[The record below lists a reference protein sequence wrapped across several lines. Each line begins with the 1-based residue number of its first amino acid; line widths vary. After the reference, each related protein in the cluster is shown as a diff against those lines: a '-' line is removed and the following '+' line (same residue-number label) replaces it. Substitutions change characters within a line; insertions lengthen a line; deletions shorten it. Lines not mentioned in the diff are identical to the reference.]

1 MRLRLWLTGVL
12 LVLLSLTIGLAGCER
27 AKPAPTPTKEAQ
39 PTQPTGMSASPTS
52 AAPGSTAVSSP
63 QPSAPATEAPSPG
76 ETATAVPSQPAPTPE
91 EVSPSVPTEGI
102 EHVVAWGETINIIAD
117 RYGVSVEDI
126 VAANNLSDPDLI
138 RAGDVLII
146 PGVAAPTAQAGVHI
160 VRQGETLQ
168 SIASMYGTTVEAIAL
183 ANGII
188 NTNYIYVGQSLTIP
202 GGGAGEVEG
211 QTYLVQSGDT
221 LSSIAVQFG
230 TTAYAIAVENNLP
243 NVNAIYVG
251 QTLRIP

>member
-1 MRLRLWLTGVL
+1 
-12 LVLLSLTIGLAGCER
+12 
-27 AKPAPTPTKEAQ
+27 
-39 PTQPTGMSASPTS
+39 
-52 AAPGSTAVSSP
+52 
-63 QPSAPATEAPSPG
+63 
-76 ETATAVPSQPAPTPE
+76 
-91 EVSPSVPTEGI
+91 
-102 EHVVAWGETINIIAD
+102 VAWGETIEIIAA

-126 VAANNLSDPDLI
+126 VAANNLADPDLI

-146 PGVAAPTAQAGVHI
+146 PGVAAPTPEPGVHI

-202 GGGAGEVEG
+202 GGGTSEAEG
-211 QTYLVQSGDT
+211 QTYVVQSGDT

-243 NVNAIYVG
+243 NVNTIYVG

>member
-1 MRLRLWLTGVL
+1 MRWRLWLTGVL
-12 LVLLSLTIGLAGCER
+12 LVLLSLAIGLSGCER
-27 AKPAPTPTKEAQ
+27 AKPAPTPTKAVQ
-39 PTQPTGMSASPTS
+39 PTQPTGTSASPTS
-52 AAPGSTAVSSP
+52 ATPVGTPVSSP
-63 QPSAPATEAPSPG
+63 QPSAVATEMPPPG
-76 ETATAVPSQPAPTPE
+76 ETATALPSQPTPTPQQTA
-91 EVSPSVPTEGI
+91 PSVPVEGI
-102 EHVVAWGETINIIAD
+102 EHVVAWGETINIIAE

-126 VAANNLSDPDLI
+126 VEANNLSDPDLI

-146 PGVAAPTAQAGVHI
+146 PGVAAPTPQAGVHI
-160 VRQGETLQ
+160 VRPGETLQ

-202 GGGAGEVEG
+202 GGGTGETEG
-211 QTYLVQSGDT
+211 QTYVVQQGDT
-221 LSSIAVQFG
+221 LSSIAMQFG

-243 NVNAIYVG
+243 NMNAIYVG